1 MNRTLLA
8 LLGFLPLAACGGMAG
23 TYACENVGF
32 VKSIELTSDGK
43 VFADADVYG
52 TTQKTAGTYKVDGDR
67 LIADVGGQSSVFDI
81 KDGKLVVGD
90 GQCTRK

>member
-1 MNRTLLA
+1 MIRYPMIILSL
-8 LLGFLPLAACGGMAG
+8 LPLAACGGMAG

-43 VFADADVYG
+43 VFAEADVYG

-67 LIADVGGQSSVFDI
+67 LITDVSGQSSVFDLV
-81 KDGKLVVGD
+81 DGKLVLGD